1 MAGTFIPFAF
11 KRGAAAGT
19 DTRKVPR
26 ILSNANLLDT
36 RQHEKKRVRR
46 TAEIREGKR
55 RNDEYLH
62 SEMSNSFSN
71 QKNVE
76 LETIKTH

>member
-1 MAGTFIPFAF
+1 MAGTFMPFAF

-19 DTRKVPR
+19 DARKYLGFYRMPICSTRG
-26 ILSNANLLDT
+26 SM
-36 RQHEKKRVRR
+36 KRKEH
-46 TAEIREGKR
+46 AEIREGKR

-62 SEMSNSFSN
+62 SEMSNSFNN

>member
-1 MAGTFIPFAF
+1 MAGTFMPFAF

-26 ILSNANLLDT
+26 ILSNATLLDT

-46 TAEIREGKR
+46 NKR
-55 RNDEYLH
+55 RQT
-62 SEMSNSFSN
+62 
-71 QKNVE
+71 QK
-76 LETIKTH
+76 